1 MCVITS
7 NIAALLPKC
16 IDVKIYSDM
25 SYQQAALTHLH
36 SNVLKK
42 FHDDKMSNEARKA
55 AVAKFLESNSI
66 CKNFQWNQESYYY
79 DIALRVRDRLYEI
92 FHSGPLQS
100 NLLDMFSIVQN
111 CMPGP
116 GSSLGTKETAFYGKL
131 FKSKLTTYDST
142 GALYRYWSDNLDYR
156 WKAAEKARLSEYGLD
171 YRTASNM
178 SFAHK
183 NLDEARTINTE
194 ASLEMLLQKGAAS
207 IIEGLLRRFYNIDIR
222 KQPSINRLLARLGSL
237 DGSFATI
244 DLKDGSNRISTKFYE
259 LVLPR
264 SVFLALNRIR
274 AKRIVIPKSLSD
286 IQGEID
292 LEMFSTQGDGFTFAL
307 QTLMFASI
315 TEAVYESMG
324 LPTDCHTY
332 PHFSVFGDDIIC
344 TKHAFYKLSRTLEFC
359 GFTVNA
365 DKSFNSGSFRESC
378 GADFFKGH
386 NIRSV
391 YIKRIR
397 HERHKYSVFNRL
409 LIWSIRC
416 GVDLTALLRYIKGLV
431 DFRPV
436 PLDETDEAGLRL
448 PLEFSDVTANK
459 FGVYKYKAWSPEQ
472 KFVNIRRRFDSINDD
487 GMLLASIHG
496 SLVSRVSRRSKR
508 TAEFPLGRIESVH
521 DGYLERQQSTR
532 YVERQKTTSSWD
544 FCPKGL
550 TPLDYRV
557 ALLAVL

>member
-7 NIAALLPKC
+7 NIAALLPKS
-16 IDVKIYSDM
+16 IDVKINSDM
-25 SYQQAALTHLH
+25 SYQQAALCHLH
-36 SNVLKK
+36 NNVLKK
-42 FHDDKMSNEARKA
+42 YHEDRMTKEARKA

-66 CKNFQWNQESYYY
+66 CKSFSWNQESYYY

-92 FHSGPLQS
+92 FHSGPMQENVLS
-100 NLLDMFSIVQN
+100 LFEIVQN

-116 GSSLGTKETAFYGKL
+116 GSSLGTKETSFYGKL
-131 FKSKLTTYDST
+131 FGSKLTTYDSSGT
-142 GALYRYWSDNLDYR
+142 LYRYWSENLSHR
-156 WKAAEKARLSEYGLD
+156 WKSAEKARLSEYGLD
-171 YRTASNM
+171 FRSASNM

-194 ASLEMLLQKGAAS
+194 ASLEMLLQKGAAA
-207 IIEGLLRRFYNIDIR
+207 ILERLLRKFYNIDIR
-222 KQPSINRLLARLGSL
+222 KQPLINRLLARLGSL
-237 DGSFATI
+237 DGSNATI
-244 DLKDGSNRISTKFYE
+244 DLKDGSNRISTEFYR
-259 LVLPR
+259 LVLPKQ
-264 SVFLALNRIR
+264 VFLALDRIR
-274 AKRIVIPKSLSD
+274 AKRIVIPKALSD
-286 IQGEID
+286 HAGEID

-324 LPTDCHTY
+324 LPTDCRDY

-344 TKHAFYKLSRTLEFC
+344 VKSAFHKVTKMLEFC
-359 GFTVNA
+359 GFTVNTE
-365 DKSFNSGSFRESC
+365 KSFNSGPFRESC

-416 GVDLTALLRYIKGLV
+416 GVDLTPLLRYIKGLV

-436 PLDETDEAGLRL
+436 PLDETDEAGLKL
-448 PLEFSDVTANK
+448 PSEFSGIDASK
-459 FGVYKYKAWSPEQ
+459 YGQYKYKAWTPVQ
-472 KFVNIRRRFDSINDD
+472 RFVNVRRRFDSINDD
-487 GMLLASIHG
+487 GMLMAALHG
-496 SLVSRVSRRSKR
+496 SLSSRVSSRSKR
-508 TAEFPLGRIESVH
+508 SVEFPLGRIESVH
-521 DGYLERQQSTR
+521 DGFLERQQSTR
-532 YVERQKTTSSWD
+532 YVIRQKSTSSWD

-557 ALLAVL
+557 ALLAMQ